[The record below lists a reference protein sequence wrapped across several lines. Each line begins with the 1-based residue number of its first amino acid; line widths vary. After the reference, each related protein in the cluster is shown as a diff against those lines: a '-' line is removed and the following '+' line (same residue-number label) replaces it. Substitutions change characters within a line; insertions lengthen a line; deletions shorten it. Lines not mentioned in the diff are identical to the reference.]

1 MFNTRLKEKVRHL
14 EQRLAVLEHVK
25 ETLDRETVAVTL
37 DAKGVVLQANALF
50 ETELGFTQAQLNG
63 RLLRDLSPPELANDV
78 HQRRALAAIANG
90 KHFSGSLRLRSREG
104 LDVWLRTMVM
114 PFSDE
119 KGQLEGIAIY
129 SSVLT
134 RTIEAS
140 RENEALVGALM
151 RSTAVIEFSLEGMVQ
166 TANQHFL
173 DGMGYTLAKIQGKH
187 HQMFCLAGYAQSAE
201 YEDFWETLRRGTY
214 VAGRFCRIDNHG
226 REVWLE
232 ASYNPVL
239 DANGKLYKI
248 VKLATI
254 VSDQVKRENAVA
266 EAADMAHDTS
276 VRTGI
281 SARQGLEVIQ
291 NTVSVLNQLSGLME
305 DATHGIQ
312 ALDAQ
317 SQVIGTIV
325 KTISG
330 IADQTNLLALNAA
343 IEAARAGELGRGF
356 AVVADEVRQLAS
368 RTSKATAEIVDVVNK
383 NQSLASSA
391 VSVIG
396 HSKQQAE
403 TALSLASD
411 ADGVIK
417 EIQRGANSVVAAV
430 EQFSRQATD

>member
-25 ETLDRETVAVTL
+25 DTLDRETVAVTL
-37 DAKGVVLQANALF
+37 DAKGVVLEANALF
-50 ETELGFTQAQLNG
+50 QKELGFTQAQLNG
-63 RLLRDLSPPELANDV
+63 CLLRDLSPPELANDV
-78 HQRRALAAIANG
+78 HQRRALDAIAEG
-90 KHFSGSLRLRSREG
+90 KHFSGSLRLCSCEG
-104 LDVWLRTMVM
+104 PDVWLRTMVM

-119 KGQLEGIAIY
+119 NGQLKGIAIY

-166 TANQHFL
+166 TANQNFL
-173 DGMGYTLAKIQGKH
+173 DSMGYTLAKIQGKH
-187 HQMFCLAGYAQSAE
+187 HQMFCLPGYAQSAE

-239 DANGKLYKI
+239 DAHGKLYKI
-248 VKLATI
+248 VKLATVI
-254 VSDQVKRENAVA
+254 SDQVKRENAVA

-276 VRTGI
+276 VRTGT
-281 SARQGLEVIQ
+281 SARQGLDVVQ

-325 KTISG
+325 KTIGG

-383 NQSLASSA
+383 NQSLAASA

-417 EIQRGANSVVAAV
+417 EILEGANSVVAAV

>member
-1 MFNTRLKEKVRHL
+1 
-14 EQRLAVLEHVK
+14 
-25 ETLDRETVAVTL
+25 
-37 DAKGVVLQANALF
+37 
-50 ETELGFTQAQLNG
+50 
-63 RLLRDLSPPELANDV
+63 
-78 HQRRALAAIANG
+78 
-90 KHFSGSLRLRSREG
+90 
-104 LDVWLRTMVM
+104 
-114 PFSDE
+114 
-119 KGQLEGIAIY
+119 
-129 SSVLT
+129 
-134 RTIEAS
+134 
-140 RENEALVGALM
+140 
-151 RSTAVIEFSLEGMVQ
+151 
-166 TANQHFL
+166 
-173 DGMGYTLAKIQGKH
+173 
-187 HQMFCLAGYAQSAE
+187 
-201 YEDFWETLRRGTY
+201 
-214 VAGRFCRIDNHG
+214 
-226 REVWLE
+226 
-232 ASYNPVL
+232 
-239 DANGKLYKI
+239 
-248 VKLATI
+248 
-254 VSDQVKRENAVA
+254 
-266 EAADMAHDTS
+266 MAHDTS
-276 VRTGI
+276 VRTGT
-281 SARQGLEVIQ
+281 SARQGLEVVQ

-383 NQSLASSA
+383 NQSLAASA

-417 EIQRGANSVVAAV
+417 EILEGANSVVAAV